1 MTIISYVIIEDF
13 RYQIRSL
20 KNSCQ
25 ITMFTVIK
33 VVESAQRY
41 NVSRMCNDVMVHGIS
56 HTISSCNSMV
66 YLSDL
71 TIHVF
76 REQMCI
82 CFHTNSSHFPSYGT
96 SLSCTWFET
105 SRSTLGGVEGQA
117 Y

>member
-1 MTIISYVIIEDF
+1 MTIISYLIIEDF

-76 REQMCI
+76 REQMCTI
-82 CFHTNSSHFPSYGT
+82 KFKINRSKVIQLIWPIALKFDD
-96 SLSCTWFET
+96 LSAT
-105 SRSTLGGVEGQA
+105 
-117 Y
+117 